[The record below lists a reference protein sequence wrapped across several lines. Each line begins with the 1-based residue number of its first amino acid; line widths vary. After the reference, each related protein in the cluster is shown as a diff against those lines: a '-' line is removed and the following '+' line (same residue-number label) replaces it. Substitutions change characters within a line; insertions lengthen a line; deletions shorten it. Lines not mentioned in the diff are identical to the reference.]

1 MDISIIRY
9 VRLVIA
15 TLLFPSILFSQIEL
29 KNPVVIDMDDG
40 LPSNFISAI
49 ARDNMGFMWF
59 GTDDGLCRWD
69 GIHAKVF
76 THDDDDTN
84 SLSNNFIEPDAL
96 LWDDEQN
103 KLLIG
108 TSYGLSV
115 YNPISG
121 SFINYYPGKGD
132 PLATGNRI
140 SAIIKDNQSIIW
152 IATDNGFARYDLNS
166 DSFKNYYYKGEFKVQ
181 QLIDTIKVNT
191 MLAISQDLKNDSVF
205 WIGTRSGLLKFNK
218 YTEEIRQFYYDFHPK
233 NIEYAIN
240 IFRSVCP
247 HPNGKLYLGTWTNG
261 MTIFCTQTETFLKNF
276 RPSGVSEKKSS
287 HDGTDPPIK
296 VKSEHEIWLST
307 VFGLS
312 IYDTE
317 KDRIIFSKSYKNPA
331 GKIFPLWISYIDE
344 RKTLWCG
351 SRFGVYL
358 FDKQNRQFDNFF
370 FRPLANNNHYI
381 TCDIFEDAQT
391 GLIFMAAQMA
401 DGLHYFDPARKQFR
415 FLQLPVDPLKEITVK
430 YIFQS
435 TDGKIWMVC
444 PYGLF
449 ILSNDRK
456 KIIPAIVID
465 EDYPWLQEMVE
476 DMNGNIWICSLYNGL
491 QRVNLQSGKL
501 EKPKNWRNFFE
512 GDRNVPDILH
522 LQVDKD
528 NRIWFIRQYGGYGY
542 YDIERDSVNY
552 FFRSDNNDTGFYHLT
567 SYAKGKDDIIWAG
580 DWENG
585 LGYIDPDFP
594 EKGVKS
600 ISSTKD
606 GLQSNTVYNI
616 RHDDKGR
623 VWMLTRAGL
632 EMYDPATGHTA
643 LFNQNDGVIT
653 YDTFSNRNSYIPGSF
668 ERLSDGRMVIGYR
681 RGLGFFHPDSLVT
694 NNEIP
699 NPYLTSLKVFEKE
712 LSSDTALFYTNHI
725 DLDYYQNF
733 LTFEYSA
740 IALTS
745 GTGVQFYHQLEGVD
759 REWVPSPRRFASY
772 SNLSPGEYIFR
783 VKAQSAY
790 KSMPAT
796 PLEFMIAIH
805 PPWWKTWWAYAL
817 YILGIGGALFGF
829 YRFQLNRQLAICEA
843 GRLKELDDIKS
854 QLYANITHEFR
865 TPLTVITG
873 MADEIR
879 SDLQSNE
886 NNRLSDFLD
895 MIKRN
900 ADKLLHLVN
909 QMLDLSK
916 LESGKL
922 ELKPIQADVI
932 PYLQY
937 ITESFQSF
945 AESQD
950 IKLVYYNEIEKV
962 VMDHDP
968 EKLFTI
974 ISNLLSNAIKF
985 TSGGGKVI
993 CHLNV
998 SGRPHPENIIIKIRD
1013 TGIGIPEDVLPHIFN
1028 RFFQG
1033 DGSSTRK
1040 DEGTGIG
1047 LALTKEM
1054 VELMNGSITV
1064 KSKVGKGSEFT
1075 VILPVTRKAQLQDL
1089 DKDRKQTRKE
1099 ISDRLQSGLQ
1109 VELLTNKLSGPETA
1123 DDHEHPITL
1132 IVEDNED
1139 VAKYIAISLGE
1150 DYQIHHARN
1159 GQEGINQAL
1168 EFIPDIIICD
1178 VMMPVK
1184 DGYEVC
1190 SFLKQ
1195 DERTSH
1201 IPIIM
1206 LTAKST
1212 KEDRLEG
1219 LIRGADAYL
1228 SKPFDKKELLIRMD
1242 KMIELRKRLHEKFS
1256 GKKHP
1261 LKGVL
1266 SDDNIE
1272 DQFLQKAINN
1282 IENNLDDSD
1291 FGTLQLARLA
1301 AMSESQLYR
1310 KLKALTGRSTALFIR
1325 SIRLQ
1330 KAQELLK
1337 TTKLN
1342 VSEVAYKTGF
1352 SDPAWFSRV
1361 FKEEFGESPIAYR
1374 DK

>member
-1 MDISIIRY
+1 MNTPDLKYVSI
-9 VRLVIA
+9 LA
-15 TLLFPSILFSQIEL
+15 AALLLPSFLFSQFEFN
-29 KNPVVIDMDDG
+29 NPVLIDMDDG
-40 LPSNFISAI
+40 LPSNYISAI

-59 GTDDGLCRWD
+59 GTDEGLCRWD
-69 GIHAKVF
+69 GIHAKIF
-76 THDDDDTN
+76 THDDADTN
-84 SLSNNFIEPDAL
+84 SIPSNFIETDAL
-96 LWDDEQN
+96 LWNDEQN

-115 YNPISG
+115 YDPKSG
-121 SFINYYPGKGD
+121 NFKNYLPSIREYSFSE
-132 PLATGNRI
+132 NRI
-140 SAIIKDNQSIIW
+140 SAIIKDNQGLIW
-152 IATDNGFARYDLNS
+152 LATDNGFAKFNTNT
-166 DSFKNYYYKGEFKVQ
+166 DSFQNFYYQGN
-181 QLIDTIKVNT
+181 IDDEPRGDKLYANIS
-191 MLAISQDLKNDSVF
+191 LAICQDLENDSIF

-218 YTEEIRQFYYDFHPK
+218 YTEQIRRFYYSYYLK
-233 NIEYAIN
+233 NIEYNIN
-240 IFRSVCP
+240 VFRSVCP
-247 HPNGKLYLGTWTNG
+247 HPNGKLYLGTWTHG
-261 MTIFCTQTETFLKNF
+261 MIIFCTQEEAFIRNF
-276 RPSGVSEKKSS
+276 RPSGLPQKQNF
-287 HDGTDPPIK
+287 HDGCIPPIK
-296 VKSEHEIWLST
+296 VKSEHEIWLPT
-307 VFGLS
+307 VLGLMV
-312 IYDTE
+312 YDTE
-317 KDRIIFSKSYKNPA
+317 KDTVTFSKYYKNPV
-331 GKIFPLWISYIDE
+331 GRLYPLWVNLIDE
-344 RKTLWCG
+344 ENRLWCG
-351 SRFGVYL
+351 SRYGVYM
-358 FDKQNRQFDNFF
+358 FDQRKKQFKNYFF
-370 FRPLANNNHYI
+370 KPYSNSRTYI
-381 TCDIFEDAQT
+381 TFDIFEDPET
-391 GLIFMAAQMA
+391 GVIYQALQGAH
-401 DGLHYFDPARKQFR
+401 GLHYFDPAEQQFDY
-415 FLQLPVDPLKEITVK
+415 LEVPANPLDENTINS
-430 YIFQS
+430 IFQS
-435 TDGKIWMVC
+435 SDGTVWIVC

-449 ILSNDRK
+449 KLSDDRK
-456 KIIPAIVID
+456 RLLPYD
-465 EDYPWLQEMVE
+465 LSLESYPWFNNMVE
-476 DMNGNIWICSLYNGL
+476 DKNGGIWISSANYGL
-491 QRVNLQSGKL
+491 QKLNIQSAKL
-501 EKPKNWRNFFE
+501 EQIRHWRDYFE
-512 GDRNVPDILH
+512 SDKNVPEIAHLIL
-522 LQVDKD
+522 DKY
-528 NRIWFIRQYGGYGY
+528 NRIWFTRRDGGYGY
-542 YDIERDSVNY
+542 YDVETDSACY
-552 FFRSDNNDTGFYHLT
+552 FTKPGNIKDQFYFLYDLAH
-567 SYAKGKDDIIWAG
+567 GKEDIIWVG
-580 DWENG
+580 SNENG
-585 LGYIDPDFP
+585 LGYIDPEAP
-594 EKGVKS
+594 GEGIRSKC
-600 ISSTKD
+600 SSHN
-606 GLQSNTVYNI
+606 GLQSNFVYDVQADNN
-616 RHDDKGR
+616 GR
-623 VWMLTRAGL
+623 VWMLTEAGL
-632 EMYDPATGHTA
+632 EMLDPVTGETV
-643 LFNQNDGVIT
+643 FYNSSDGLIM
-653 YDTFSNRNSYIPGSF
+653 YDTFANRKSYHPGS
-668 ERLSDGRMVIGYR
+668 LKKISNGRMAIGYR
-681 RGLGFFHPDSLVT
+681 RGIGIFYPDSLT
-694 NNEIP
+694 P
-699 NPYLTSLKVFEKE
+699 NDETPVPYLTSFKVYEKE
-712 LSSDTALFYTNHI
+712 VSPDTALFFSGSI
-725 DLDYYQNF
+725 DLDYHENF

-740 IALTS
+740 IALT
-745 GTGVQFYHQLEGVD
+745 TGGDVQFYHQLEGVD

-796 PLEFMIAIH
+796 PLEFTIAIH

-829 YRFQLNRQLAICEA
+829 YRFQLNRQLAIREA

-854 QLYANITHEFR
+854 RLYANITHEFR

-873 MADEIR
+873 MADEIK

-886 NNRLSDFLD
+886 SNRLSDFLD

-900 ADKLLHLVN
+900 AGKLLHLVN

-922 ELKPIQADVI
+922 ELKPIQADVV

-945 AESQD
+945 AESQE
-950 IKLVYYNEIEKV
+950 IKLVFYNEVEKV
-962 VMDHDP
+962 IMDHDP

-974 ISNLLSNAIKF
+974 VSNLLSNAIKF
-985 TSGGGKVI
+985 TPGGGKVI
-993 CHLNV
+993 CHLNI
-998 SGRPHPENIIIKIRD
+998 SGQLQSENIILKIKD
-1013 TGIGIPEDVLPHIFN
+1013 TGIGIPEDTLPNIFD
-1028 RFFQG
+1028 RFFQA
-1033 DGSSTRK
+1033 DSSSTRHG
-1040 DEGTGIG
+1040 EGTGIG
-1047 LALTKEM
+1047 LALTKEL

-1075 VILPVTRKAQLQDL
+1075 VILPVTCKAQLQDP

-1099 ISDRLQSGLQ
+1099 ISDRLQSELQ
-1109 VELLTNKLSGPETA
+1109 VELMTNKLSGPETP

-1159 GQEGINQAL
+1159 GQEGIDQAL
-1168 EFIPDIIICD
+1168 ELIPDIIICD

-1219 LIRGADAYL
+1219 LISGADAYL

-1272 DQFLQKAINN
+1272 GQFLHKAINN

-1342 VSEVAYKTGF
+1342 ISEVAYETGF

-1361 FKEEFGESPIAYR
+1361 FKEEFGESPLAHR